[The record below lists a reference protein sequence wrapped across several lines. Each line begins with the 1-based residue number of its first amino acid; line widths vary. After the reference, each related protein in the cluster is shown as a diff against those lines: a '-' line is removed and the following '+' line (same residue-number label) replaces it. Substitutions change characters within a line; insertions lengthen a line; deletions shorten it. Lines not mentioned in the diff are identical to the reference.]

1 MQHIGIVEVLNIQ
14 IPTLQGEE
22 SNEFTNTLG
31 EKICVKVC
39 ESQEE
44 TSDLLKKVL
53 DGNEAAADILA
64 KVVHSEFSEESEV
77 AKLLGDRFQELP
89 DEEGDVSDLGIWID
103 PIGTF

>member
-1 MQHIGIVEVLNIQ
+1 M
-14 IPTLQGEE
+14 
-22 SNEFTNTLG
+22 
-31 EKICVKVC
+31 
-39 ESQEE
+39 
-44 TSDLLKKVL
+44 KKVL

-103 PIGTF
+103 PIGTFWKVFIMKPA